1 MSASAPLNR
10 KRPRRNRPTQAFYYY
25 LSEVGKTMQQ
35 TVLDVLAY
43 WKTLALPVRHLMYGI
58 PSLRCL
64 SRSRLRLSM
73 LHSISPSLFLL

>member
-1 MSASAPLNR
+1 MSASALLNR

-43 WKTLALPVRHLMYGI
+43 WKTLALPVRHLMYSI
-58 PSLRCL
+58 PSLRRL
-64 SRSRLRLSM
+64 SRWRLRLF
-73 LHSISPSLFLL
+73 LPHSI

>member
-58 PSLRCL
+58 PSLRRLACW
-64 SRSRLRLSM
+64 RLRSFS
-73 LHSISPSLFLL
+73 LHSI